1 MVQQDQQSDGRLTE
15 WLMPAGFILC
25 GGWLVWHMPAFIL
38 DWNRP
43 EGSDFDKLAAQFNR
57 VDVTPGLP
65 SIMGDFIDI
74 IDVLA
79 LIGLFVFLNLGAMT
93 VRRAPMEFEAW
104 SPRDRVAVF
113 IGRVTMLLIAILTLV
128 MLSEVFMRYVINDS
142 TIWATELSLWLAGF
156 VFLMSGLY
164 AMQQRSHIRIY
175 LLYDVLP
182 RWAQRACDVVSTVL
196 IVLFAAALIYG
207 GANEAFG
214 KFYRWE
220 LYGTAFD
227 PPLPATIKPMIL
239 IVVALVAVQSIL
251 NLFADWNA
259 EPVTHSAADDID
271 QDELERLKSQLGDTT
286 DRT

>member
-1 MVQQDQQSDGRLTE
+1 
-15 WLMPAGFILC
+15 MPAGFIAC
-25 GGWLVWHMPAFIL
+25 ASWLAWHMPAFIL

-65 SIMGDFIDI
+65 TLFGEFIDI
-74 IDVLA
+74 VDWLA
-79 LIGLFVFLNLGAMT
+79 LIGLFVFLILGALT
-93 VRRAPMEFEAW
+93 VRRAPMEFESW
-104 SPRDRVAVF
+104 RPRDRAAVF

-156 VFLMSGLY
+156 VFLLSGFY

-182 RWAQRACDVVSTVL
+182 RWAQRTCDVISTAL
-196 IVLFAAALIYG
+196 IVLFAAALVYG

-227 PPLPATIKPMIL
+227 PPLPATVKPMIL
-239 IVVALVAVQSIL
+239 IVVALVALQAVL
-251 NLFADWNA
+251 NLISDWNA

-271 QDELERLKSQLGDTT
+271 QDELERLKAQLSDKT